1 MKSRAELVTASA
13 LGISAV
19 AAIAFVVDYLANS
32 STQLMGIAFGVAL
45 LALAAGLIAAGRL
58 VVRQTTE
65 TEPRPQLE
73 DEAAVEEVNEMVHE
87 SQNDITRRGL
97 LTGAGIAAAGALTV
111 AGIVPLA
118 SLGPETETRLGE
130 SPWRAGTRLVDDRGR
145 PIPASS
151 IVVGSFVT
159 AFPEGADPREVGSP
173 AIVVGLK
180 TSELDLP
187 ADRTGWAA
195 GGVVAYSKI
204 CTHAGCA
211 VGMLRYPLY
220 PAHSP
225 PPGLVCPCHY
235 STFDPASG
243 GTVTFGPAGRPLP
256 QLPLRVR
263 ADGTLEAAGHMSG
276 PIGPGWWS
284 VNA

>member
-1 MKSRAELVTASA
+1 M
-13 LGISAV
+13 
-19 AAIAFVVDYLANS
+19 
-32 STQLMGIAFGVAL
+32 
-45 LALAAGLIAAGRL
+45 
-58 VVRQTTE
+58 
-65 TEPRPQLE
+65 
-73 DEAAVEEVNEMVHE
+73 
-87 SQNDITRRGL
+87 
-97 LTGAGIAAAGALTV
+97 
-111 AGIVPLA
+111 PLA
-118 SLGPETETRLGE
+118 SLGPETEAGLGE

-151 IVVGSFVT
+151 VVVGSFVT

-187 ADRTGWAA
+187 ANRAGWAA

-235 STFDPASG
+235 STFDPATG
-243 GTVTFGPAGRPLP
+243 GNVTFGPAGRPLP
-256 QLPLRVR
+256 QLPLRIR